1 MDKEKIIQA
10 GKISAEVKKYAR
22 SIIKK
27 GVPLVEIAN
36 KIENKIIELGAE
48 VAFPTNLS
56 INEIAA
62 HYTPS
67 HDDKTLA
74 SGLLKVD
81 IGVHIEGWV
90 ADSAFSLDLE
100 NSEENKKIIKAAE
113 LALEAASKTI
123 KNGVQVNE
131 IGKEISKAI
140 KSQNLNPIVNLSGH
154 SIEQYDL
161 HSGITIPNID
171 DGQTT
176 EITPGIY
183 AIEPFATS
191 GGGKVYDGA
200 PSGIYV
206 LIDNKNVR
214 SSIARETFQFIKL
227 KYNTLPFSSR
237 AIVNELGTKSLFG
250 LKELVKNGN
259 LHSFD
264 QLIESSRSP
273 VAQAENTF
281 LVEED
286 NVIIT
291 SKE

>member
-1 MDKEKIIQA
+1 MDKEKILQA

-27 GVPLVEIAN
+27 DVPLVKIAN
-36 KIENKIIELGAE
+36 KIENKIIELGAK
-48 VAFPTNLS
+48 VAFPVNLS

-67 HDDKTLA
+67 HNDETLA
-74 SGLLKVD
+74 SGLIKVD

-100 NSEENKKIIKAAE
+100 NNEKNKQIIKAAE
-113 LALEAASKTI
+113 DALEAASKTI
-123 KNGVQVNE
+123 NSGVELRQ
-131 IGKEISKAI
+131 IGKAVQKAI
-140 KSQNLNPIVNLSGH
+140 ESHGLNPIVNLSGH

-161 HSGITIPNID
+161 HSGVTIPNMD
-171 DGQTT
+171 DGQTA
-176 EITPGIY
+176 EIKPGLY

-214 SSIARETFQFIKL
+214 SPIAREVLAFIK
-227 KYNTLPFSSR
+227 KEYNTLPFSSR
-237 AIVNELGTKSLFG
+237 AIVNVLGTKSLIG
-250 LKELVKNGN
+250 LRELEKNRN
-259 LHSFD
+259 LHSFA
-264 QLIESSRSP
+264 QLIESSKAP

-281 LVEED
+281 LVRRR
-286 NVIIT
+286 
-291 SKE
+291 